1 MTLLKKETNSTNML
15 VEAQFKEFKR
25 FMLLQAISKVRLI
38 PSLYVKEAWDYFL
51 AETKAYKEFCT
62 KVFG

>member
-1 MTLLKKETNSTNML
+1 ML

-38 PSLYVKEAWDYFL
+38 PSLHVKEAWDYFL